1 MKNIPPCIFLLEK
14 RRSNDDVGMARITGF
29 QALRPG
35 AGFKTGDFVK
45 KKYPGGAIVV
55 RLHRTNAT
63 YDRGGGVM
71 FMLCCCL
78 GHLFSVARSRSRE

>member
-35 AGFKTGDFVK
+35 AGFKTGDFVLEK
-45 KKYPGGAIVV
+45 LGG
-55 RLHRTNAT
+55 L
-63 YDRGGGVM
+63 
-71 FMLCCCL
+71 
-78 GHLFSVARSRSRE
+78 S